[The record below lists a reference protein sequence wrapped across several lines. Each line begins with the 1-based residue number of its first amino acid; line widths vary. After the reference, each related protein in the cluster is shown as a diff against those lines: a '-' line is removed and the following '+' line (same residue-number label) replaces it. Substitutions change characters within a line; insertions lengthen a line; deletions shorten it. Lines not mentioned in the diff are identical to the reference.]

1 MNVFNFQNDNLM
13 TNSQKILIENFLIII
28 NISIFE
34 SIKSHDPIISEYINS
49 YISYS
54 FEQVIYTESLLKVFY
69 LYKIFYQRN

>member
-49 YISYS
+49 
-54 FEQVIYTESLLKVFY
+54 LL
-69 LYKIFYQRN
+69 